1 MDFAVV
7 IPAYNEATTI
17 GDVVRGCLVHTQ
29 QVIVVDDGS
38 TDGTAERVRAL
49 GVTLLQHPH
58 NQGKAASIWDGMCY
72 AVEHGV
78 EAVITLDGD
87 GQHRPDD
94 IPAFV
99 QAADRYPHMIIL
111 GARHRGR
118 QAAPVLRRFAN
129 RFADFWIA
137 WAAGYP
143 VRDSQCGFRLY
154 PAALIRILRPHVRP
168 ADSFVFESEVII
180 QASHQGVFTAAVP
193 IEALYPEQRRAS
205 HYRPLRDTVLITRMV
220 ALHLLR
226 RGLYPLGLLRGLGWL
241 RTKRH

>member
-1 MDFAVV
+1 MEFAVV
-7 IPAYNEATTI
+7 IPAYNEAATI
-17 GDVVRGCLVHTQ
+17 CDVVRGCLVHTR

-38 TDGTAERVRAL
+38 TDGTAERVRVL

-58 NQGKAASIWDGMCY
+58 NKGKAASIWDGMCY
-72 AVEHGV
+72 AVEHGA

-99 QAADRYPHMIIL
+99 QAADRYPHTIIL
-111 GARHRGR
+111 GVRHRGR

-154 PAALIRILRPHVRP
+154 PAALIRILRPCVRP

-180 QASHQGVFTAAVP
+180 QASNQGVFTASVP

-205 HYRPLRDTVLITRMV
+205 HYRPVRDTVLITQMV
-220 ALHLLR
+220 ALHLLHR
-226 RGLYPLGLLRGLGWL
+226 SLYPLGLLRGLGLL
-241 RTKRH
+241 RTKRL